1 MKRDILYEE
10 AFLKELSQSFME
22 DYIVDIQFSN
32 NVDRKKAISYLK
44 VLHLE
49 SLKYLNNENK
59 KDKCEIILKYLSIYK
74 EKISLILNEESLKE
88 NINDNDVREY
98 CILLLTSFNKYLE
111 KELELLK

>member
-32 NVDRKKAISYLK
+32 NVDRKTAISYLK
-44 VLHLE
+44 ALQLE
-49 SLKYLNNENK
+49 LLKYLNDENK
-59 KDKCEIILKYLSIYK
+59 KYKCEIILKNLSIFK
-74 EKISLILNEESLKE
+74 ERISLILNEKSLKE
-88 NINDNDVREY
+88 NINDNDVKEY
-98 CILLLTSFNKYLE
+98 CILLFSSFKEYLE